1 MILTPDDKG
10 KVSIN
15 IPVKLL
21 LQIDEDR
28 RRTKTTRSAWLTMAA
43 MSRLTQI
50 KEEETERR
58 DLAGEFDKEVQF
70 PRPD

>member
-28 RRTKTTRSAWLTMAA
+28 KKTKTTRSSWLTMAA
-43 MSRLTQI
+43 MSRLTKI
-50 KEEETERR
+50 KEEETEKRY
-58 DLAGEFDKEVQF
+58 LAGEFDEEMKLL
-70 PRPD
+70 RPD